1 MERYEPLFSPLAD
14 AALSICLKLL
24 PFSDS
29 ISRLLPAIV
38 GECFVRLSHAVYI
51 FFFLDRGAL
60 AVRGIEQLVR
70 ELIGHTLFGAAAAIE
85 QQPADGERGAAIGIH
100 FDRHLIVR
108 ATNTAGLHFEQRPG
122 VPEGLLEQL
131 EGLVAAFFLHLLHG
145 LVEDALGSGLLAAP
159 HHRVHKLGD
168 QGGVV
173 DGIGRYFTFR
183 NVTFSWHYF
192 SAPGPYSPQNC
203 LRLRALGSVLGARLL
218 AVGDAGSVER

>member
-51 FFFLDRGAL
+51 FFFLDRCAL
-60 AVRGIEQLVR
+60 AVRGIEQLVG
-70 ELIGHTLFGAAAAIE
+70 ELIGHALFGAAAAIK
-85 QQPADGERGAAIGIH
+85 QQPADSERSTAIGVY

-108 ATNTAGLHFEQRPG
+108 TTDAAGLHFEQRLG
-122 VPEGLLEQL
+122 VLDGLLEQL
-131 EGLVAAFFLHLLHG
+131 EGLVATFFLHLLHG
-145 LVEDALGSGLLAAP
+145 VVEDALGSGLLPAP
-159 HHRVHKLGD
+159 HHRVHELGD

-173 DGIGRYFTFR
+173 DGVSRYFTLC
-183 NVTFSWHYF
+183 NVTFSGHMF
-192 SAPGPYSPQNC
+192 SALS
-203 LRLRALGSVLGARLL
+203 
-218 AVGDAGSVER
+218 

>member
-1 MERYEPLFSPLAD
+1 MERYAPLFSPLAVE
-14 AALSICLKLL
+14 LTFCLRLL

-38 GECFVRLSHAVYI
+38 GESFVRLSHAVHI

-60 AVRGIEQLVR
+60 AIRGIEQLVR

-85 QQPADGERGAAIGIH
+85 QQPADGERSTAIGIH

-108 ATNTAGLHFEQRPG
+108 ATDAAGLHFEQRLG
-122 VPEGLLEQL
+122 VLDGLLEQL
-131 EGLVAAFFLHLLHG
+131 QGFVAAFFLHLRHG
-145 LVEDALGSGLLAAP
+145 GIEDALSGGLFATP
-159 HHRVHKLGD
+159 HHRVHELGD

-173 DGIGRYFTFR
+173 DGISRYFTLR

-192 SAPGPYSPQNC
+192 FCSKLFSFALSREVRARRPYLHNP
-203 LRLRALGSVLGARLL
+203 LGLWPFGSVLGP
-218 AVGDAGSVER
+218 